1 MLQHDEIQYVNKSNV
16 IYQKKFVLEANWYL
30 DPNSVNFCDM
40 QQLDEGQTKIG
51 RQKQSFFPKKAI
63 IGQTDTLDPMWP
75 IIKEFSNEVFYCT
88 ISRQK

>member
-30 DPNSVNFCDM
+30 DPNWVNFCDM
-40 QQLDEGQTKIG
+40 QWLDEGQTKIG

-63 IGQTDTLDPMWP
+63 IGQIDTLDPMWP
-75 IIKEFSNEVFYCT
+75 IIKEF
-88 ISRQK
+88 I